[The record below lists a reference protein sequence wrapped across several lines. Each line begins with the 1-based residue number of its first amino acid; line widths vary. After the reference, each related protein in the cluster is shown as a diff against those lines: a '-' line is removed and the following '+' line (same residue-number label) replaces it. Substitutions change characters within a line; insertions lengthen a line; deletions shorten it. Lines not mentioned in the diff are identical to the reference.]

1 MRKLFLLEDDLSLI
15 SGLTFAFKKQG
26 FALDTARTL
35 AEAEVLWSDRK
46 YDLLVLDVSLP
57 DGSGFDFCQKVRR
70 TSNVPILFLTA
81 SDEEMNIIMG
91 LDMGGDDYLTKP
103 FKLSVLLS
111 RGNALLRPANAGVV
125 QRRRPRTGIGQHH
138 RPAVAGTGV
147 QKRNLAG
154 TDRRRV
160 QAALL
165 LYAASECRAI
175 QGTNSGC
182 TVGLRWGLH

>member
-103 FKLSVLLS
+103 FRIAEENPYWNRAASPS
-111 RGNALLRPANAGVV
+111 GCCR
-125 QRRRPRTGIGQHH
+125 
-138 RPAVAGTGV
+138 
-147 QKRNLAG
+147 
-154 TDRRRV
+154 DRRTKTE
-160 QAALL
+160 
-165 LYAASECRAI
+165 SCW
-175 QGTNSGC
+175 N
-182 TVGLRWGLH
+182 